1 MFQKRARE
9 VVDYRISKSIE
20 EKQMEDSE
28 VISTKLEEHN
38 KVITNYTLY
47 TEIMQVAYASK

>member
-1 MFQKRARE
+1 M
-9 VVDYRISKSIE
+9 E

-38 KVITNYTLY
+38 KVISNWNTFCIL
-47 TEIMQVAYASK
+47 K